1 MRIDLYRAA
10 SLKGEVTPPPDKSI
24 SHRAIIISSI
34 AEGKSLVRN
43 FLRAGDT
50 LSTVNAMRA
59 LGVGI
64 EDQNSEMV
72 VSGIGLRGL
81 TEPTD
86 VIDCGNSG
94 TTMRLLSGVL
104 AGNMFLSVL
113 TGDESLRRRPM
124 LRVIKPL
131 SQMGAEIM
139 ARDSDRLP
147 PIAIRGGG
155 LSGIAFNMP
164 VASAQVKSAIL
175 LAGLYAEGTTE
186 VIEPFKSRDH
196 TERMLPMYGVDV
208 EVDGLSIKITGGS
221 EPWAADVEVPGDFSS
236 GAFFIGAALL
246 SAGSEVK
253 VKDVG
258 LNPLR
263 TGLLE
268 VLRLMG
274 ADITVENQRD
284 VSGET
289 VGDLIARTS
298 RLKGV
303 EIDRDLIPS
312 MIDEFPLLCVL
323 ASMAE
328 GVTTIRG
335 AEELRVKE
343 SDRVKAMADG
353 LKTMGVEVEEYPD
366 GLSIKGTEELRGA
379 EVSSMGDHR
388 IAMAFSVAALAARD
402 KTTIV
407 GAEAADIS
415 FPGFYDVLKGLS
427 V

>member
-1 MRIDLYRAA
+1 LRIELERAS
-10 SLKGEVTPPPDKSI
+10 SLKGEISPPPDKSI

-59 LGVGI
+59 LGVEI
-64 EDQNSEMV
+64 EDQGAEMV
-72 VSGIGLRGL
+72 VSGSGLRGL
-81 TEPTD
+81 TDPAD

-104 AGNMFLSVL
+104 AGNLFLSVL

-131 SQMGAEIM
+131 TQMGAEIM

-155 LSGIAFNMP
+155 LSGIVFKMP

-196 TERMLPMYGVDV
+196 TERMLPMYGVNV
-208 EVDGLSIKITGGS
+208 EVDGLSIKIRGGS

-246 SAGSEVK
+246 AEGSEVK
-253 VKDVG
+253 VKSVG

-268 VLRLMG
+268 VLGLMG
-274 ADITVENQRD
+274 AGITVENRRN

-289 VGDLIARTS
+289 VGDIIARTS

-303 EIDRDLIPS
+303 EVSRDLIPS
-312 MIDEFPLLCVL
+312 VIDEFPLLCVV
-323 ASMAE
+323 ASVAE

-353 LKTMGVEVEEYPD
+353 LKAMGVEVEEYPD
-366 GLSIKGTEELRGA
+366 GLSIKGTEGLRGA

-388 IAMAFSVAALAARD
+388 IAMAFSVAALAASG

-427 V
+427 A

>member
-1 MRIDLYRAA
+1 LKIELERAS
-10 SLKGEVTPPPDKSI
+10 SLKGEISPPPDKSI

-34 AEGKSLVRN
+34 AEGKSLIKN

-50 LSTVNAMRA
+50 LNTVNAMRA
-59 LGVGI
+59 LGVEI
-64 EDQNSEMV
+64 EDQGVEMV
-72 VSGIGLRGL
+72 VSGSGLRGL
-81 TEPTD
+81 TEPAD

-104 AGNMFLSVL
+104 AGNLFLSVL
-113 TGDESLRRRPM
+113 TGDESLRGRPM

-131 SQMGAEIM
+131 SQMGATIM

-155 LSGIAFNMP
+155 LNGIRFKMP

-186 VIEPFKSRDH
+186 VVEPFKSRDH
-196 TERMLPMYGVDV
+196 TERMLPMYGVNVDV
-208 EVDGLSIKITGGS
+208 DELSIKIRGGS
-221 EPWAADVEVPGDFSS
+221 EPWAADIEVPGDFSS
-236 GAFFIGAALL
+236 AAFFIGAALIT
-246 SAGSEVK
+246 AGSEVK
-253 VKDVG
+253 IKGVG

-268 VLRLMG
+268 VLGLMG
-274 ADITVENQRD
+274 ADITVENQRN
-284 VSGET
+284 VSGEL
-289 VGDLIARTS
+289 VGDIIARTS
-298 RLKGV
+298 RLKGIEV
-303 EIDRDLIPS
+303 NRDLIPS
-312 MIDEFPLLCVL
+312 MIDEFPLLCVV
-323 ASMAE
+323 ASVAE

-353 LKTMGVEVEEYPD
+353 LKAMGVEVYEYPD
-366 GLSIKGTEELRGA
+366 GLSIRGTDGLRGA
-379 EVSSMGDHR
+379 QVSSMGDHR
-388 IAMAFSVAALAARD
+388 IAMAFSVAALAASG
-402 KTTIV
+402 KTMIER
-407 GAEAADIS
+407 AEAADIS
-415 FPGFYDVLKGLS
+415 FPGFYDVLRGLS

>member
-1 MRIDLYRAA
+1 LKIEFERAS
-10 SLKGEVTPPPDKSI
+10 SLKGEISPPPDKSI

-34 AEGKSLVRN
+34 AEGKSLVKN

-50 LSTVNAMRA
+50 LNTVNAMRA
-59 LGVGI
+59 LGVEI
-64 EDQNSEMV
+64 EDQGAEMV
-72 VSGIGLRGL
+72 VSGSGLRGL
-81 TEPTD
+81 TEPAD

-131 SQMGAEIM
+131 SQMGADVM

-147 PIAIRGGG
+147 PIAIRI
-155 LSGIAFNMP
+155 SFKMP

-186 VIEPFKSRDH
+186 IIEPFKSRDH
-196 TERMLPMYGVDV
+196 SERMLPMYGVNV
-208 EVDGLSIKITGGS
+208 EVDGLSVRIRGGS

-236 GAFFIGAALL
+236 AAFFIGAALI
-246 SAGSEVK
+246 ARGSEVK

-268 VLRLMG
+268 VLGLMG
-274 ADITVENQRD
+274 ADINIENRRN
-284 VSGET
+284 VSGEP
-289 VGDLIARTS
+289 VGDIIARTS
-298 RLKGV
+298 RLKGIEV
-303 EIDRDLIPS
+303 NKGLVPS
-312 MIDEFPLLCVL
+312 MIDEFPLLCVV
-323 ASMAE
+323 ASVAE
-328 GVTTIRG
+328 GVTTIKG

-353 LKTMGVEVEEYPD
+353 LKAMGVEVEEYPD
-366 GLSIKGTEELRGA
+366 GLSIKGTNELKGA
-379 EVSSMGDHR
+379 LLDSSGDHR
-388 IAMAFSVAALAARD
+388 IAMAFSVAALAASG
-402 KTTIV
+402 KTTIER
-407 GAEAADIS
+407 AEATDIS
-415 FPGFYDVLKGLS
+415 FPGFYDELKRLS